1 MKKIPLLLAF
11 IFALTAIVSAQSTFA
26 TYDEAMAAGKT
37 AFEAKK
43 YAESVNAYKAATA
56 LAKTDPDR
64 AKAILASAGSLLKAP
79 RTITEGAGKFAQSK
93 TVEGNPDAAREAYQA
108 AAALPAAP
116 ADLKIKAH
124 FGAAGVYATQ
134 LSAGGLQRAELD
146 KILAIPAATPEDK
159 FNAYYQKGTS
169 SYPFGTRGH
178 LKQREDLILA
188 AAVAGIS
195 DEKKADAFK
204 VLAESHSNNTEALT
218 ALKFYDDI
226 IKLKAATSNQ
236 KLNAHVKMANY
247 YGAQGDFT
255 QVRAIAYAM
264 SLLPGIKP
272 EQKADALQMAAQSY
286 FMQNDLPKGEAEIA
300 KIAAIKDI
308 EPKNLPAIQQEN
320 GDLLARYGSHT
331 KARAEYDKALKGVT
345 DPKSYIVGDLN
356 NKIIRTWLD
365 EKNYKKLHEAVKKTL
380 AIAEIDAYRKQ
391 LASMMDAEGYLAEKK
406 FADAAGI
413 YQAILADTK
422 LGVFRT
428 MKSSFG
434 MARAQYG
441 LKNMPEAKKNYAACL
456 ALIDKHEKMF
466 DPRQMKMT
474 PAEIG
479 EFKKFSKEYSD
490 EAKAKI
496 AEIDAKP

>member
-1 MKKIPLLLAF
+1 MRRFPLILTLL
-11 IFALTAIVSAQSTFA
+11 FALTAAVSAQTTFA
-26 TYDEAMAAGKT
+26 TYEDAMAAGKS
-37 AFEAKK
+37 AFEMKK
-43 YAESVNAYKAATA
+43 YSDSVVAYKAAA
-56 LAKTDPDR
+56 GLAKTDPDR
-64 AKAILASAGSLLKAP
+64 AKAILGSAGSLMKAP
-79 RTITEGAGKFAQSK
+79 RTVTEGTGKFAQSK

-116 ADLKIKAH
+116 SDLKIRAH

-134 LSAGGLQRAELD
+134 PGASGLQRAELD
-146 KILAIPAATPEDK
+146 KVLAMPAATPEDK
-159 FNAYYQKGTS
+159 FTAYYQKGTS
-169 SYPFGTRGH
+169 SYPFGTSGH
-178 LKQREDLILA
+178 LKQREDLKL
-188 AAVAGIS
+188 AVAVPGIS
-195 DEKKADAFK
+195 DEKKADALK

-226 IKLKAATSNQ
+226 IRLKSATTNQ
-236 KLNAHVKMANY
+236 KLNAHLKMANY

-255 QVRAIAYAM
+255 QVRAITYAM

-308 EPKNLPAIQQEN
+308 DPKNLPAIHQEN
-320 GDLLARYGSHT
+320 GDLLARYGSPV
-331 KARAEYDKALKGVT
+331 KARAEYEKALKGIT
-345 DPKSYIVGDLN
+345 DHKSYIVGDIN

-406 FADAAGI
+406 FSDAAGI
-413 YQAILADTK
+413 YQVVLADSK

-456 ALIDKHEKMF
+456 ALIDKHEKMY
-466 DPRQMKMT
+466 DPRQMKMS

-479 EFKKFSKEYSD
+479 EFKRFSKEYSD